1 MASPI
6 GWRQQDGQEEDLD
19 QMGLRSANVLREIQM
34 GPQISINILQPF
46 FWGGLKLYMYR
57 YYI

>member
-46 FWGGLKLYMYR
+46 FLGGIKAVYV
-57 YYI
+57 